1 MIKSGL
7 VSITF
12 RQLTP
17 QQIVDLVAQSGL
29 DAIEWGG
36 DVHTPHGDV
45 AQARAVR
52 QMTEDAGIAIASYGS
67 YYRVGHGEPVP
78 FEAVVDSAIALG
90 APLIRVWAGKQGSD
104 KADAAYWDRVVEDS
118 RAIAHLAQQAGIVVA
133 YEYHGNT
140 LTDTNTTALKLLRD
154 VAHDNV
160 KTYWQ
165 PPSGASVEEN
175 LCGLT
180 AILPW
185 LTNVHVF
192 SWRTVDGQRERM
204 LLDAKTE
211 EWAQYLTQVAATG
224 RDHYAMIEFVRDN
237 EPENFLKDAETLKQW
252 LAPHRT

>member
-17 QQIVDLVAQSGL
+17 RQIVDLVAQSSL

-36 DVHTPHGDV
+36 DIHAPHGNV
-45 AQARAVR
+45 AQARTVR
-52 QMTEDAGIAIASYGS
+52 QMTEDAGITVASYGS
-67 YYRVGHGEPVP
+67 YYRVGHDEPVP
-78 FEAVVDSAIALG
+78 FEAVVDSAVALG

-104 KADAAYWDRVVEDS
+104 KADAAYWSRVVEDS
-118 RAIAHLAQQAGIVVA
+118 RAIADLAQQAGLVVA
-133 YEYHGNT
+133 YEYHNNT
-140 LTDTNTTALKLLRD
+140 LTDTNATALKLLQD

-165 PPSGASVEEN
+165 PPSGLSPKQN
-175 LCGLT
+175 LAGLT

-192 SWRTVDGQRERM
+192 SWRVVDGQRERIR
-204 LLDAKTE
+204 LDAKTG
-211 EWAQYLTQVAATG
+211 EWAQYLAQIATTG

-237 EPENFLKDAETLKQW
+237 APENFLKDAETLKKW
-252 LAPHRT
+252 LM